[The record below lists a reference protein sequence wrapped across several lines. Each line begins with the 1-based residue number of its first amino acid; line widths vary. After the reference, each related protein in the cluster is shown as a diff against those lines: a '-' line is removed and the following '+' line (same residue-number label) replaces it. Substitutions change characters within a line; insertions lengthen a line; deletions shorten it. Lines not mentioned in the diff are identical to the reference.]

1 MSALM
6 ETPPD
11 ETSTPTQQSPIA
23 RWNALPVFVRYAV
36 YAAIGIFILAAA
48 EALESGNV
56 GRLTSG
62 PASSAML
69 RWSIPILLAGLG
81 GLYSER
87 AGVVNIGLE
96 GMMILGT
103 WFGAWGTINWGPWV
117 GILVGLLGG
126 AAGGLLHAI
135 ATVSFGVDHIIS
147 GVAINILAPGLARY
161 LSTEVWDNP
170 TQSPDVGGVGHFTMP
185 VLAGGNLFGA
195 DTPDVLGNIVN
206 RDIFFVS
213 DVAGV
218 LRGLIS
224 DLSLFTLVALAIVP
238 ISSWLLWKTRFGLRL
253 RIAGENPVAGE
264 SLGVNIYR
272 QKYTGVIISGALA
285 GLGGTFIAMELAG
298 FFQQGQTQG
307 RGYIGLAALIFGNW
321 RPFGVLYAALLFGY
335 PFGISLLDLDG
346 ESTHAL
352 LLVLAIA
359 LAGVAFW
366 AFRRNKRSDT
376 ILATSL
382 SIGMLIWYLLSDSA
396 PDWLPNTM
404 PYAIVLLTLVFASQ
418 RLRPPAADGVPYRK
432 GEH

>member
-1 MSALM
+1 MTTLM
-6 ETPPD
+6 ESPPA
-11 ETSTPTQQSPIA
+11 PTQPSPLQ
-23 RWNALPVFVRYAV
+23 RWNSLNAFIRYAA

-48 EALESGNV
+48 EALESGGV

-62 PASSAML
+62 PAASAML

-103 WFGAWGTINWGPWV
+103 WFGAWGTLEWGPWI

-126 AAGGLLHAI
+126 AMGGLLHAI

-147 GVAINILAPGLARY
+147 GVAINILAPGLARF
-161 LSTEVWDNP
+161 LSTEVFNNP
-170 TQSPDVGGVGHFTMP
+170 TQSPDVGDVGKFTMP
-185 VLAGGNLFGA
+185 VLAGGKFFGS
-195 DTPDVLGNIVN
+195 DTPNALGNIAQ

-213 DVAGV
+213 DVAAM

-224 DLSLFTLVALAIVP
+224 DLSYFTMIALLIVP
-238 ISSWLLWKTRFGLRL
+238 LTSWLVWKTRFGLRL

-264 SLGVNIYR
+264 SLGVNIYT
-272 QKYTGVIISGALA
+272 QKYLGVIISGALA

-298 FFQQGQTQG
+298 FFQEGQTQG
-307 RGYIGLAALIFGNW
+307 RGFIGLAALIFGNW

-346 ESTHAL
+346 QSTHAL

-359 LAGVAFW
+359 FAGVAFW

-376 ILATSL
+376 ILAVVL
-382 SIGMLIWYLLSDSA
+382 SIGMLVWYLFSDTA

-418 RLRPPAADGVPYRK
+418 RLRPPAADGLPYRK
-432 GEH
+432 GGD

>member
-1 MSALM
+1 MSTLT
-6 ETPPD
+6 ELPPM
-11 ETSTPTQQSPIA
+11 PTEQSPVA
-23 RWNALPVFVRYAV
+23 RWNALPAFIRYAA
-36 YAAIGIFILAAA
+36 YAAIGILVLAAA
-48 EALESGNV
+48 ESLESGNV
-56 GRLTSG
+56 GRLTSDS
-62 PASSAML
+62 AASAML

-103 WFGAWGTINWGPWV
+103 WFGAWGTLQWGPWA
-117 GILVGLLGG
+117 GILVGLVGG

-147 GVAINILAPGLARY
+147 GVAINILAPGLARF
-161 LSTEVWDNP
+161 LSTEVFDNP
-170 TQSPDVGGVGHFTMP
+170 TQSPDVAGLGHFTVP
-185 VLAGGNLFGA
+185 VLAGGSLFGA
-195 DTPDVLGNIVN
+195 DTPDILGNIEH

-213 DVAGV
+213 DIAGFA
-218 LRGLIS
+218 RGLIS
-224 DLSLFTLVALAIVP
+224 ELSLFTLIALAIVP
-238 ISSWLLWKTRFGLRL
+238 LTSWLVWKTRFGLRV

-264 SLGVNIYR
+264 SLGVNIYL
-272 QKYTGVIISGALA
+272 QKYMGVIISGALA

-298 FFQQGQTQG
+298 FFQEGQTQG
-307 RGYIGLAALIFGNW
+307 RGFIGLAALIFGNW

-346 ESTHAL
+346 QSTHAL
-352 LLVLAIA
+352 LLVLAISFA
-359 LAGVAFW
+359 AVAFW
-366 AFRRNKRSDT
+366 AFWRNKRSDT

-382 SIGMLIWYLLSDSA
+382 SVGMLVWYLLSDTA
-396 PDWLPNTM
+396 PNWLPNTM

-418 RLRPPAADGVPYRK
+418 RLRPPAADGMRYRK

>member
-11 ETSTPTQQSPIA
+11 ETSTPTRQSPIE
-23 RWNALPVFVRYAV
+23 RWNALPAFIRYAV
-36 YAAIGIFILAAA
+36 YAAIGILVLAAC
-48 EALESGNV
+48 EALESGGV

-103 WFGAWGTINWGPWV
+103 WFGAWGTLEWGPWV

-147 GVAINILAPGLARY
+147 GVAINILAPGLARF
-161 LSTEVWDNP
+161 LSTEVFNNP
-170 TQSPDVGGVGHFTMP
+170 TQSPDVAGVGHFTMP
-185 VLAGGNLFGA
+185 VLAGGSFFGA
-195 DTPDVLGNIVN
+195 DTPDVLGNIAE

-213 DVAGV
+213 DVAAV
-218 LRGLIS
+218 LRGLMS
-224 DLSLFTLVALAIVP
+224 DLSLFTLIALAIVP
-238 ISSWLLWKTRFGLRL
+238 LTSWLVWRTRSGLRL

-264 SLGVNIYR
+264 SLGVNIYL
-272 QKYTGVIISGALA
+272 QKYVGVILSGALA

-298 FFQQGQTQG
+298 FFQEGQTQG
-307 RGYIGLAALIFGNW
+307 RGFIGLAALIFGNW

-346 ESTHAL
+346 QSTHAL

-359 LAGVAFW
+359 FAGVAFW

-376 ILATSL
+376 ILAASL
-382 SIGMLIWYLLSDSA
+382 SVGMLIWYLFSDTA

-418 RLRPPAADGVPYRK
+418 RLRPPAADGLPYRK

>member
-1 MSALM
+1 MSTLM
-6 ETPPD
+6 ESPPMQAQ
-11 ETSTPTQQSPIA
+11 PSPLQ
-23 RWNALPVFVRYAV
+23 RWNSLNAFIRYAV

-48 EALESGNV
+48 EALESGGV

-62 PASSAML
+62 PAASAML

-103 WFGAWGTINWGPWV
+103 WFGAWGTLEWGPWI

-126 AAGGLLHAI
+126 AMGGLLHAI

-147 GVAINILAPGLARY
+147 GVAINILAPGLARF
-161 LSTEVWDNP
+161 LSTEVFNNP
-170 TQSPDVGGVGHFTMP
+170 TQSPDVAAVGKFTMP
-185 VLAGGNLFGA
+185 VLAGGKVFGT
-195 DTPDVLGNIVN
+195 DTPNVLGNIAK

-213 DVAGV
+213 DIAAM
-218 LRGLIS
+218 LRGLIT
-224 DLSLFTLVALAIVP
+224 DLSFFTMIALAIVP
-238 ISSWLLWKTRFGLRL
+238 LTSWLVWRTRFGLRL

-264 SLGVNIYR
+264 SLGVNIYA
-272 QKYTGVIISGALA
+272 QKYIGVVISGALA

-298 FFQQGQTQG
+298 FFQEGQTQG
-307 RGYIGLAALIFGNW
+307 RGFIGLAALIFGNW

-346 ESTHAL
+346 QSTHAL

-359 LAGVAFW
+359 FAGVAFW

-376 ILATSL
+376 ILAVVL
-382 SIGMLIWYLLSDSA
+382 SIGMLVWYLFSDTA
-396 PDWLPNTM
+396 PNWLPNTL

-418 RLRPPAADGVPYRK
+418 RLRPPAADGLPYRK
-432 GEH
+432 GGD